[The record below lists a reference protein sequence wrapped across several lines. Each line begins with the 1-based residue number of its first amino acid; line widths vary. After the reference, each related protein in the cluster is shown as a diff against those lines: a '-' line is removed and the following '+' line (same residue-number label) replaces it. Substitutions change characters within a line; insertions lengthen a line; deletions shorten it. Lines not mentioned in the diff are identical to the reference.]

1 MGDSFV
7 DSMYRGFQMSHM
19 LENDRR
25 ERQEAQR
32 QEMLR
37 QAQMAKLAQA
47 LMQERAKREF
57 LTNPPKEFEASV
69 NNRMPGAMN
78 AIRSGVIG
86 FEDLPKEAAEKTP
99 NIPLFV
105 DKPLPD
111 GTVQKMRYNPQTR
124 EHDIPFGSP
133 VQGKDEA
140 TADIKKFEMLSGMD
154 PAKRGTPEYR
164 QKYLKYL
171 NENKQAI
178 HITTPRQ
185 GPDPEDQELKREQK
199 RNLIAERKLKMKYGA
214 LPTLNTLAGE
224 TVYPTN
230 PQTGK
235 PFTQDEWA
243 VVQQRA
249 YEDVAGAA
257 KPGSGGKGKQA
268 EGLAGVPPAAK
279 HRGRTIRDTK
289 TGRRYKS
296 NGSAWVEVK

>member
-19 LENDRR
+19 LESQKR

-32 QEMLR
+32 QEMVR
-37 QAQMAKLAQA
+37 QFEMAKLAQG

-57 LTNPPKEFEASV
+57 LANPPQEFVDAVNKRMPGGMDAIRAGAMGIENLPKEPAEAPVNSLEALIARDFAAGRQPNPAVIAMYEKIKAKDDSTAKIKEFET
-69 NNRMPGAMN
+69 
-78 AIRSGVIG
+78 I
-86 FEDLPKEAAEKTP
+86 T
-99 NIPLFV
+99 
-105 DKPLPD
+105 
-111 GTVQKMRYNPQTR
+111 
-124 EHDIPFGSP
+124 
-133 VQGKDEA
+133 
-140 TADIKKFEMLSGMD
+140 GMD
-154 PAKRGTPEYR
+154 PTTRGTPGYR
-164 QKYLKYL
+164 QKFLDYLRQ
-171 NENKQAI
+171 NKQAV

-214 LPTLNTLAGE
+214 LPTLNSLTGE

-230 PQTGK
+230 PQTRK

-257 KPGSGGKGKQA
+257 KPGSGGKGKGKPA
-268 EGLAGVPPAAK
+268 PGLSGAPLAAK
-279 HRGRTIRDTK
+279 NRGRTIKDTE
-289 TGRRYKS
+289 TGKRYKS
-296 NGSAWVEVK
+296 NGIAWVEIK

>member
-19 LENDRR
+19 LESQKR

-32 QEMLR
+32 QEMVR
-37 QAQMAKLAQA
+37 QFEMAKLAQG
-47 LMQERAKREF
+47 LMQERARREF
-57 LTNPPKEFEASV
+57 LANPPEEFKDSV
-69 NNRMPGAMN
+69 NSRMPGAMD
-78 AIRSGVIG
+78 AIRSGAMGIG
-86 FEDLPKEAAEKTP
+86 NLPKEPAEAPVNSLEALIARDFAAGRQPNPAVIAMYEK
-99 NIPLFV
+99 I
-105 DKPLPD
+105 KA
-111 GTVQKMRYNPQTR
+111 
-124 EHDIPFGSP
+124 
-133 VQGKDEA
+133 KDDS
-140 TADIKKFEMLSGMD
+140 TAKIKEFETITGMD
-154 PAKRGTPEYR
+154 PTTRGTPGYR
-164 QKYLKYL
+164 QKFLDYLRQ
-171 NENKQAI
+171 NKQAV

-214 LPTLNTLAGE
+214 LPTLNSLTGE

-230 PQTGK
+230 PQTRK